1 MELDR
6 MEKEKRDRELAE
18 HRDRENRMRDELF
31 RRGAMRGLPGLPP
44 HDPYLEATR
53 RYAAQAASAAAALP
67 NPYGIAQ
74 DRIAAERIAAER
86 MAMGSLA
93 TDPLVRLQM

>member
-1 MELDR
+1 
-6 MEKEKRDRELAE
+6 
-18 HRDRENRMRDELF
+18 MRDELF

-67 NPYGIAQ
+67 NPYGSKYSN
-74 DRIAAERIAAER
+74 RF
-86 MAMGSLA
+86 
-93 TDPLVRLQM
+93 